1 LRKKNKKSKKS
12 KKDCPKATPV
22 VVPVPA
28 APLPSNIPAHALEI
42 AAAVESCE
50 NEAAGIITHPGMPP
64 MQVAAGVTPT

>member
-1 LRKKNKKSKKS
+1 M
-12 KKDCPKATPV
+12 
-22 VVPVPA
+22 PVPA

>member
-1 LRKKNKKSKKS
+1 M
-12 KKDCPKATPV
+12 
-22 VVPVPA
+22 PVPA

-64 MQVAAGVTPT
+64 MQVAAGVTPTQDQMHHYVLNLANNQLKEV